1 MDIQNLSPK
10 AKKKLA
16 FQFILLFG
24 LVSALGDITYEGAR
38 SVQGPYLAVLGASA
52 GVVGLVSGVGEFLGY
67 VLRLVSGYLVDKT
80 GKNWGI
86 AILGY
91 GMLISVPLLALAG
104 HWQLAAL
111 FVFLERTGK
120 ALRSPAKDAMLSHA
134 TKQVGTGMGFGI
146 HEFIDQIGGVIGPL
160 MFTAVLAVTNSYK
173 FGFNLMW
180 IPALLTV
187 VVLFIARA
195 KVPQPVL
202 FEETEDSV
210 QNDDSSRSIK
220 LPRVFWVY
228 SLFIFFCVLGF
239 AHFQVISYHLIYRQV
254 VSQDFIPALYAIAM
268 AVDAIVALI
277 VGKLYDK
284 VGFRFLIIMP
294 IFTLPIV
301 FLSFSLSFVSVI
313 IGVVLWGTV
322 MAMHETIM
330 RAGIADLI
338 PKESRGRAYGIF
350 NTLYGLSWL
359 IGSTLMGYFYES
371 SIAWI
376 FVLAVI
382 SEFIAAVVFLRFGRD
397 LQSTVKR

>member
-1 MDIQNLSPK
+1 MEIQNLSPK
-10 AKKKLA
+10 SKKKLA

-52 GVVGLVSGVGEFLGY
+52 GVVGLVSGFGEFLGY
-67 VLRLVSGYLVDKT
+67 VLRLVSGYFVDKT

-86 AILGY
+86 AIVGY
-91 GMLISVPLLALAG
+91 GMLIAVPLLAFAG

-111 FVFLERTGK
+111 FVFMERTGK

-134 TKQVGTGMGFGI
+134 AKQVGTGMGFGI
-146 HEFIDQIGGVIGPL
+146 HEAIDQIGGVIGPL
-160 MFTAVLAVTNSYK
+160 MFTAVLAMTNSYK
-173 FGFNLMW
+173 FGFKLMW

-187 VVLFIARA
+187 AVLLIARA

-202 FEETEDSV
+202 FEDTQGIKITS
-210 QNDDSSRSIK
+210 QPLK
-220 LPRVFWVY
+220 LPKLFWVY

-239 AHFQVISYHLIYRQV
+239 AHFQVISYHLVYRNV
-254 VSQDFIPALYAIAM
+254 VPPGFIPALYAVAM
-268 AVDAIVALI
+268 AVDAIIALI

-284 VGFRFLIIMP
+284 VGFSFLIVMP
-294 IFTLPIV
+294 IFSLPIV
-301 FLSFSLSFVSVI
+301 FLTFSLSYVYVI
-313 IGVVLWGTV
+313 VGVVLWGTV

-330 RAGIADLI
+330 RAGIADII
-338 PKESRGRAYGIF
+338 PKENRGRAYGIF
-350 NTLYGLSWL
+350 NTLYGLAWL

-371 SIAWI
+371 SVIYI

-382 SEFIAAVVFLRFGRD
+382 FELIAVAVFLWFRRD
-397 LQSTVKR
+397 LQGAVRG